1 MMPDHFRLD
10 GKTALVTGAASG
22 IGAAIASALAEA
34 GARVMLTDIARQAGQ
49 DMAAGLRQAGHQ
61 AQFLPQDVVDEAR
74 WTEVVAATEAAFGG
88 LDVLVNNA
96 GIETA
101 SLIAHCELAD
111 FQRVMAVNV
120 TSVFLG
126 LRAAVRAMQPGG
138 SSGRGGA
145 IVNISSIAGMI
156 GTAGHIA
163 YHGSKGAVRLM
174 TKAAAVELAQLQ
186 TGIRVNSVHPS
197 IVQTAMGKSFI
208 DGFVTLGLVA
218 DAASAEAGF
227 MAAHPMGHLGTPE
240 DVAAAVLYLASPAS
254 KWVTGTELTVDGGYT
269 AA

>member
-1 MMPDHFRLD
+1 MSADQFRLD
-10 GKTALVTGAASG
+10 GKTALVTGAATG
-22 IGAAIASALAEA
+22 IGAAVAEALARA
-34 GARVMLTDIARQAGQ
+34 GARVMLTDIAESAGQ
-49 DMAAGLRQAGHQ
+49 ACAGRLRDAGHA

-74 WTEVVAATEAAFGG
+74 WDQVVAAVEGAFGG

-101 SLIAHCELAD
+101 SLIAQCRVAD
-111 FQRVMAVNV
+111 FERVMAVNV
-120 TSVFLG
+120 TGVFLG
-126 LRAAVRAMQPGG
+126 LRAATRAMQPCG
-138 SSGRGGA
+138 STGRGGA

-163 YHGSKGAVRLM
+163 YHASKGAVRLM

-197 IVQTAMGKSFI
+197 IVQTAMGKAFI
-208 DGFVTLGLVA
+208 DGFVTLGLAA
-218 DAASAEAGF
+218 DSATAEAGF
-227 MAAHPMGHLGTPE
+227 IAAHPMGHLGTPE
-240 DVAAAVLYLASPAS
+240 DVAAAVLYLASNAS